1 MNLEFLTAD
10 TTGLVAV
17 GHVLNLTHNLELDVH
32 LANDGIQTV
41 GNQRN
46 LLAVILVG
54 GQIVQGNGSEGAELL
69 LEARPFLEEPEINTI
84 HLHCF
89 FCNDFK

>member
-1 MNLEFLTAD
+1 MINLEFLTAD

-32 LANDGIQTV
+32 LANDRLQTV
-41 GNQRN
+41 GNQSD

-69 LEARPFLEEPEINTI
+69 LEVRPFLEEPE
-84 HLHCF
+84 
-89 FCNDFK
+89 